1 MSTKSFQTEFSF
13 NQKTGKNLAVA
24 LDGSRKTDTKILKSV
39 KFLTNKNDKEKI
51 EDIIR
56 NFD

>member
-39 KFLTNKNDKEKI
+39 KFLTNKNDK
-51 EDIIR
+51 
-56 NFD
+56 